1 MMMLA
6 ALLMTATNVNAQS
19 DEPKHELGVS
29 YGLGVS
35 LIGDGI
41 GTAIG
46 NGLFD
51 GITGHEWKDNKQ
63 FGTLGIEYFYHLNNP
78 RLAVGG
84 ILTFAQYGEDVVKKN
99 GGAVV
104 GTRTR
109 NYYSV
114 MPAFK
119 YYWVN
124 KKKFGLYS
132 KAAAGMMFLNYKDKD
147 KELNKTL
154 TDNDVL
160 FMFQVSLIGAEIGS
174 QNLRGFAE
182 LGGGEQGIVMF
193 GVRAKF

>member
-1 MMMLA
+1 
-6 ALLMTATNVNAQS
+6 
-19 DEPKHELGVS
+19 
-29 YGLGVS
+29 
-35 LIGDGI
+35 
-41 GTAIG
+41 
-46 NGLFD
+46 
-51 GITGHEWKDNKQ
+51 
-63 FGTLGIEYFYHLNNP
+63 
-78 RLAVGG
+78 
-84 ILTFAQYGEDVVKKN
+84 
-99 GGAVV
+99 
-104 GTRTR
+104 
-109 NYYSV
+109 

-182 LGGGEQGIVMF
+182 LGGGESGFHLTHAHPHGLVGNGQNCHE
-193 GVRAKF
+193 RES